1 MANIGT
7 IASEYLQRV
16 DKLRPRALGGKAET
30 EVRVPSQADSEW
42 LYRQLEKQSHA
53 NNTTFYVLFALIG
66 LLVLLIIALV
76 VFLPQERLQLFLQ
89 VAFGGS
95 IMGLL
100 NLMRKIWREKT
111 AADFLLAI
119 IPSSDPSEVLRI
131 VEIVYFSKVL
141 PSQPASDKESTSTAQ
156 AET

>member
-1 MANIGT
+1 
-7 IASEYLQRV
+7 
-16 DKLRPRALGGKAET
+16 
-30 EVRVPSQADSEW
+30 
-42 LYRQLEKQSHA
+42 
-53 NNTTFYVLFALIG
+53 
-66 LLVLLIIALV
+66 VLLIIALV